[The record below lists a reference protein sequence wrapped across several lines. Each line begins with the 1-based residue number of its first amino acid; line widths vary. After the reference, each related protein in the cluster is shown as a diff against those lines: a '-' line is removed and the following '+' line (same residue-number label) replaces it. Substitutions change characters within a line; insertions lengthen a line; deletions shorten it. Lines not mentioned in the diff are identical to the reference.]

1 MIRPYKRKQRFLG
14 SALAIGQLGLGIYNT
29 IQGAIDKKKQVEEQN
44 RINSINEANSI
55 EANRL
60 NQEFNAKNFMTTGR
74 SSFYA
79 AGGNNN
85 IATTVKLDEIES
97 VAKAP
102 TYKYKSTPN
111 TITYTKDNKT
121 NWDVESNIETLFKS
135 DFDELRS
142 KNVSDKV
149 AKDFIF
155 KKYNIKQKGT
165 TSMPTDTTK
174 NLILKDLKTTGRLR
188 TTPKFAMGGSHGV
201 VKEASDLSVAYGAT
215 HEQQNN
221 IDGGTGVPYNDIE
234 VEGGGANGNKPG
246 EVIKHEGDKDFI
258 FSDRIPFDTNNTFAQ
273 VAQKITKSKSNL
285 ENIRSLAIKE
295 INDMTAETQYS
306 GSVPKKN
313 TIERGI
319 SKHKFKLNSIN
330 AEIAKI
336 DDDIE
341 QLKQAQ
347 LAKGKELGL
356 YDESG
361 QPVSEDT
368 EQFDTGGFTK
378 FMSSNEGQAIV
389 NLAQTGINLA
399 SNISSANAMRKLK
412 TPKYIPIRTRNT
424 PLVNLSA
431 SKAAIDDSFKNI
443 SDYAENNFSSPQ
455 AAAIIKQRA
464 ANQRLQGIGQIDQQ
478 ENQINT
484 GIIDTNISRAIQV
497 DSTNAQMQYSTD
509 MAKLQK
515 DMQDINNTQNIVS
528 GFSRDIDQT
537 ATQLRQGIVEDKMM
551 ELNMLDKDE
560 SVKRKSALVMS
571 GINVDQFY
579 SSNDEQRTLILR
591 KAGFSESEILKYLSK
606 STITNGTSNG
616 VNTNQQSSESDLVPV
631 TLNNGAR
638 YGGYKPRRKFAFGG
652 IAGVNTESLDAT
664 FGNLSNIK
672 SNNVSTNPTTGSPN
686 FTPMEYNFDKLGKV
700 NVPKTVQNLA
710 ISLDNDNNRVHDTL
724 DEFEL
729 LLKEHGIE
737 TKRTSGYRNSKTSG
751 GKTSRHAIGQAIDLV
766 PTNVSFD
773 DMYKIIYNNPKI
785 KTFATKNRIGILNEN
800 DNRVLKKTK
809 GTGAHAHVSI
819 GESIALDFWDNSYTN
834 NGVYTDKF
842 YSKYGI

>member
-1 MIRPYKRKQRFLG
+1 MVRPYKRKQRFLG
-14 SALAIGQLGLGIYNT
+14 SAIAIGQLGLGIYNT
-29 IQGAIDKKKQVEEQN
+29 IQGSIDKKKQVQEEN

-85 IATTVKLDEIES
+85 IPTTVKLDEIQS

-102 TYKYKSTPN
+102 TYKYNTTPK
-111 TITYTKDNKT
+111 TITYTKDNVT

-149 AKDFIF
+149 AKEFVF
-155 KKYNIKQKGT
+155 KKYNIQQKGT
-165 TSMPTDTTK
+165 TSTPTDTTK
-174 NLILKDLKTTGRLR
+174 QLIIKNLKTTGRLR
-188 TTPKFAMGGSHGV
+188 TTPKFALGGAHGV

-221 IDGGTGVPYNDIE
+221 VDGGTGVPYNDIE
-234 VEGGGANGNKPG
+234 VEGGGASGNKPG

-258 FSDRIPFDTNNTFAQ
+258 FSDRIPFDANNTFAQ

-295 INDMTAETQYS
+295 INDMTEETQYS

-313 TIERGI
+313 TLERGI

-356 YDESG
+356 YDENG
-361 QPVSEDT
+361 QPVSENV
-368 EQFDTGGFTK
+368 EQFNTGGFTK
-378 FMSSNEGQAIV
+378 FMSSNEGQAMI

-431 SKAAIDDSFKNI
+431 SKSAIDDSFKNI

-464 ANQRLQGIGQIDQQ
+464 ANQRLQGISQIDQQ

-484 GIIDTNISRAIQV
+484 GIIDNNISRGIQV

-528 GFSRDIDQT
+528 GLSSDIDQT
-537 ATQLRQGIVEDKMM
+537 ATQLRQGVVEDKMM
-551 ELNMLDKDE
+551 ALNMLDKDE
-560 SVKRKSALVMS
+560 SVKRKSTLVMS
-571 GINVDQFY
+571 GIDVDNFY
-579 SSNDEQRTLILR
+579 TLNDEQRTAILR
-591 KAGFSESEILKYLSK
+591 KAGFNENEILKYLST
-606 STITNGTSNG
+606 STTQPRLNPEQYNI
-616 VNTNQQSSESDLVPV
+616 VPDAVDDNTV
-631 TLNNGAR
+631 TIGK
-638 YGGYKPRRKFAFGG
+638 YGGYKKRRKFAFGG

-664 FGNLSNIK
+664 FNNISGIK
-672 SNNVSTNPTTGSPN
+672 SNLVSTNPTTGSPN

-700 NVPKTVQNLA
+700 NVPKTVQSLA
-710 ISLDNDNNRVHDTL
+710 IALDNDKNGVHDTL
-724 DEFEL
+724 DEFEM

-751 GKTSRHAIGQAIDLV
+751 GKVSRHARGLAIDLV

-773 DMYKIIYNNPKI
+773 DMYKIIYNSPKI

-819 GESIALDFWDNSYTN
+819 GESIALDFWDNSYTKD
-834 NGVYTDKF
+834 GIYTDKF